1 MTLIDQFTSAH
12 NAMVSNKFPVNA
24 RVLLYTL
31 IGEWNRQRRPGVFS
45 LTYASMSD
53 LSGIP
58 RGSIAKSLKYLKD
71 RNIVKT
77 HKTAGGLID
86 IRFQVAS
93 EYLLKK
99 NEVASENSAV
109 NTHARKPRDKETESA
124 HVQEGQPPDEDR
136 RTPNSKFAGMTL
148 AEILASK
155 CAADAKSNPS
165 PEKGGES

>member
-24 RVLLYTL
+24 RVLLFTL
-31 IGEWNRQRRPGVFS
+31 IGEWNRQRRPGAFP

-71 RNIVKT
+71 RNMIKI
-77 HKTAGGLID
+77 HKIAGGLID
-86 IRFQVAS
+86 ISLQVAS
-93 EYLLKK
+93 EYQLKTK
-99 NEVASENSAV
+99 EVASENSAV
-109 NTHARKPRDKETESA
+109 NTHARKPRDKETECA
-124 HVQEGQPPDEDR
+124 RTQEGRPPDEDR
-136 RTPNSKFAGMTL
+136 RTVNSKFAGKTL

-155 CAADAKSNPS
+155 SAASAKSNPS
-165 PEKGGES
+165 TGGES